1 MCWKNRVKITL
12 LNNIF
17 PKLEDVRMQGRR
29 IKDGLVPSAT
39 LSSQGGKFFR
49 GQFEDLAAGLL

>member
-1 MCWKNRVKITL
+1 
-12 LNNIF
+12 
-17 PKLEDVRMQGRR
+17 MQGRR

>member
-1 MCWKNRVKITL
+1 MCWQNRVKVTL

-17 PKLEDVRMQGRR
+17 PKLEDVRMQGR

>member
-1 MCWKNRVKITL
+1 MCWKNRVKVTF

-17 PKLEDVRMQGRR
+17 PKLEDVRMQGR

>member
-1 MCWKNRVKITL
+1 MILRPFGEQC
-12 LNNIF
+12 F
-17 PKLEDVRMQGRR
+17 PKLEDKRMQGR